1 MSSNFQKTC
10 KNKIA
15 VGHRPTSIFHKK
27 KNATGEIKLANG
39 IRNRVN
45 MSEVIASEKCGF
57 RTPFANQSVKGSKT
71 LLDLHGSTFML
82 IFYSYQRI

>member
-10 KNKIA
+10 KNKF
-15 VGHRPTSIFHKK
+15 GFMKNRGGPQTHLNFSQK

-45 MSEVIASEKCGF
+45 MSEVIASEKCGYLNALKLLF
-57 RTPFANQSVKGSKT
+57 QNTLCESKC
-71 LLDLHGSTFML
+71 
-82 IFYSYQRI
+82 